1 MMVTA
6 MIAVNFCILFYMIQ
20 ESHWTMNIIASLAP
34 NKVLSTALEGLF
46 KWIYTQT
53 KLPAQW
59 LVSKTIPIYKNKGER
74 KDVEIYWNNTHI
86 HCYNAQ
92 PSKLSTKVARLIRP
106 SNFGSKSSGKFFL
119 CTENNC
125 STKKDRTSL
134 S

>member
-1 MMVTA
+1 M
-6 MIAVNFCILFYMIQ
+6 
-20 ESHWTMNIIASLAP
+20 SIIASLAP

-53 KLPAQW
+53 ELPAQW
-59 LVSKTIPIYKNKGER
+59 LVSKTIPIHKNKGER

-92 PSKLSTKVARLIRP
+92 PSKLSNKVARLIRP
-106 SNFGSKSSGKFFL
+106 SNFGSKQSRKFFL